1 MVSKKY
7 ICIICPNSCEIEVDH
22 DNEKNEIRKIS
33 GNICEKG
40 EEYVRKE
47 IFCPERGLTTTIAVR
62 NGSLPLVSVKTSK
75 PISKYII
82 TRVMDEI
89 SDLEIEAPVS
99 IGDVIV
105 HNILNTGVDII
116 ATRNINKKVK

>member
-22 DNEKNEIRKIS
+22 DKNEIRKIF

-47 IFCPERGLTTTIAVR
+47 ILCPERGLTTTVKVR
-62 NGSLPLVSVKTSK
+62 NGILPLVSVKTSK
-75 PISKYII
+75 PIAKNMMI
-82 TRVMDEI
+82 RAMDEI
-89 SDLEIEAPVS
+89 SNLEIEAPVN

-105 HNILNTGVDII
+105 NNILDTGADII
-116 ATRNINKKVK
+116 ATKNINKKIG